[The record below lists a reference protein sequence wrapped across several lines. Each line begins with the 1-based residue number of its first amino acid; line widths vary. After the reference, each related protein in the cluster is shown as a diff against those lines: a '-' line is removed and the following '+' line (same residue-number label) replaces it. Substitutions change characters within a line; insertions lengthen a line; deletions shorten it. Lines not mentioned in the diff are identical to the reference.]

1 MCRLF
6 GLIANKEVNIEFS
19 FLKADLPFKNLSKA
33 NPHGW
38 GIGYYKNGIAIIKK
52 QPIPAVQ
59 SKEFQEI
66 ARNINSEM
74 FISHVRYSTQ
84 GEKSLENTHPFKYDN
99 WIFAHNGNI
108 DIRAKLLESLNSK
121 FKNIIKGQTDSE
133 VFFYFLLQN
142 IKDQNNLLDGI
153 KESIS
158 YIQSNRGN
166 KTTSINFILING
178 EKLIALRKAFQRT
191 SKYSLYYLC
200 RKPDKIEPIK
210 FHSKETR
217 QLITSKNLEGEEAVL
232 VCSEPLTEEE
242 NWIELSNN
250 QLIMVKRNLK
260 LKKWN
265 I

>member
-6 GLIANKEVNIEFS
+6 GLITNKEVNVEFS
-19 FLKADLPFKNLSKA
+19 FLKADLPFKDLSKR

-38 GIGYYKNGIAIIKK
+38 GIGYYKNENAKIQK
-52 QPIPAVQ
+52 QPIPAFD
-59 SKEFQEI
+59 SKKFQEI
-66 ARNINSEM
+66 ARSIKSEM

-84 GEKSLENTHPFKYDN
+84 GELTPENTHPFKYEN

-108 DIRAKLLESLNSK
+108 DIRDKLLESLNSK
-121 FKNIIKGQTDSE
+121 FKNAIKGETDSE
-133 VFFYFLLQN
+133 VFFYWLLQN
-142 IKDQNNLLDGI
+142 IEDQNNLYDGI

-158 YIQSNRGN
+158 FIQSNRGN
-166 KTTSINFILING
+166 KTTSINFILLNG
-178 EKLIALRKAFQRT
+178 EKLIALRKAFQRIY
-191 SKYSLYYLC
+191 KYSLYYLC
-200 RKPDKIEPIK
+200 RKPDKMEPIK

-250 QLIMVKRNLK
+250 QLLMVKRNLK